1 MKETLETL
9 ELERAKLYQQLQAL
23 GDFRP
28 GMISVNFRKCGKNN
42 CACHFGRSELHRHG
56 RIVRAVLQPVTQF
69 HPRHAV
75 DHGARVR
82 QHVPYDPRRRWFLYP
97 S

>member
-28 GMISVNFRKCGKNN
+28 GMIFRSTFANAARTTALVTLAGPNFTVTV
-42 CACHFGRSELHRHG
+42 ASYEPSPSRS
-56 RIVRAVLQPVTQF
+56 
-69 HPRHAV
+69 
-75 DHGARVR
+75 
-82 QHVPYDPRRRWFLYP
+82 P
-97 S
+97 SFTPGT